1 MFREAGGSVSLS
13 LQDLTIK
20 TAMLLVLTH
29 PCRGADLAE
38 LDFRNRFHVPEGVVS
53 SLATYPSY
61 RVHHIFLH

>member
-13 LQDLTIK
+13 LQDLAIK
-20 TAMLLVLTH
+20 TAMLLVLTR
-29 PCRGADLAE
+29 PCRGVDLAE

-61 RVHHIFLH
+61 HVHHIFLH